1 MDWMASA
8 SRRFGCSMLLVCGLA
23 APASAQSVTWYQFD
37 PLVIPSTQ
45 TQPVLLEA
53 SVTGAPS
60 RVSLELNTGVTI
72 EMKDDGSGGDRRA
85 GDGVFTASVPA
96 ATILSSLRSDDVQR
110 VFVGFL
116 NVFNGS
122 TSVLRGNMFADIHTA
137 DVGTSSIAQLAPDV
151 QVTSRLVNIVDPPFF
166 ADSNVRRIAQIFYR
180 YFGDSYDFLNVIAA
194 PSRFAN
200 RTHSIVRND
209 VDGIGLPRSD
219 LSAQFGSSGRLR
231 GYTLF
236 PIPGFYDGASTGY
249 SHETGHQW
257 INQLRFGAF
266 AAGVPHWPA
275 STMATGTMGFSI
287 GGAGGQGGD
296 FRCKIVEREGLVQLQ
311 PIPLTESPVFNDFDL
326 YLMGLLD
333 PAAVQPQLVFPGL
346 TTPPTCA
353 GTYAGTVTRVTVD
366 TIVAGAGKRTP
377 DSSASP
383 KSFRAATILVSRDG
397 LVSRETMWLYSWLTA
412 RAELQA
418 STPIHEG
425 FVKAIGNPF
434 FVMTGGRATIDT
446 LLSSDPDFSVRAD
459 QAALTVARG
468 TPAVFRISVMP
479 TRASFDQP
487 VTLSCGAVPAPLT
500 CAFSPAQL
508 TPGAGGADVTLTVTT
523 GLAASMA
530 PAAVVQAVTAM
541 LWMLTAFG
549 ARRWRRLWAG
559 AAVVS
564 LCLTASCGG
573 GTPPSAPTGPTTTP
587 PGGLTVY
594 TITVTATAGA
604 LTHATILTLT
614 VQ

>member
-1 MDWMASA
+1 MGWMPST
-8 SRRFGCSMLLVCGLA
+8 SGRFGCSILLVCGLA
-23 APASAQSVTWYQFD
+23 APASAQSVTWFQFD

-53 SVTGAPS
+53 GVTGAPS
-60 RVSLELNTGVTI
+60 RVSLELNAGGTI
-72 EMKDDGSGGDRRA
+72 EMKDDASGGDRRA
-85 GDGVFTASVPA
+85 GDGVFTASLPA

-116 NVFNGS
+116 NLFNGS
-122 TSVLRGNMFADIHTA
+122 TSVFRGNMFADVHTA
-137 DVGTSSIAQLAPDV
+137 DVSTSSIAQLAPDV
-151 QVTSRLVNIVDPPFF
+151 QVTSRLVNIVDPAYF
-166 ADSNVRRIAQIFYR
+166 ADSNVRRVAQTFYR
-180 YFGDSYDFLNVIAA
+180 HFGDSYDFLNVIAT

-200 RTHSIVRND
+200 RTHTVVRND

-219 LSAQFGSSGRLR
+219 LSAQFGSGGRLR

-236 PIPGFYDGASTGY
+236 PIPDFYDGASTGY

-266 AAGVPHWPA
+266 AAGVPHWPP

-296 FRCKIVEREGLVQLQ
+296 FRCKIVEGDGIVQLLT
-311 PIPLTESPVFNDFDL
+311 IPTAESPVFNDFDL

-346 TTPPTCA
+346 TTPPPCG
-353 GTYAGTVTRVTVD
+353 GTYIGTVTRVTVD
-366 TIVAGAGKRTP
+366 TIISGAGRRAP
-377 DSSASP
+377 EWSASP
-383 KSFRAATILVSRDG
+383 SAFRAASILVSRDG

-425 FVKAIGNPF
+425 FTKAVGNPF

-459 QAALTVARG
+459 QAAVTVPKG
-468 TPAVFRISVMP
+468 TPATFRISVMP

-487 VTLSCGAVPAPLT
+487 VALSCGAVPAPLT
-500 CAFSPAQL
+500 CAFSAAQL
-508 TPGAGGADVTLTVTT
+508 TPGAAGADVTLTVTT

-530 PAAVVQAVTAM
+530 PAAVQAITAV
-541 LWMLTAFG
+541 LWILAAFAG
-549 ARRWRRLWAG
+549 RRWRRISAAS
-559 AAVVS
+559 AAVS
-564 LCLTASCGG
+564 LLLVARCGG
-573 GTPPSAPTGPTTTP
+573 GSPPTSPTTP
-587 PGGLTVY
+587 PAAGLTVY
-594 TITVTATAGA
+594 TITVTGTAGA
-604 LTHATILTLT
+604 LTHGTILTLT